1 MEKVIDINNVTFSY
15 DTKTVLKEVSLEVF
29 KGDFIGIVGP
39 NGSAKTTLIKLLLG
53 ILEPQQGSIQL
64 LGQDVKSFSQ
74 WHRLGY
80 IAQKARDINGGFPA
94 TVEEIV
100 AANLYM
106 QTKPFRLLNKGQR
119 EKIDEVLNI
128 VDIGD
133 YKKRLIGS
141 LSGGQQQRVF
151 IARALVN
158 NPELI
163 IMDEPLVGVDVASQ
177 ERFYGLMELLNK
189 SLGITLA
196 MVSHDIGVITD
207 KTNKVACL
215 GNQSLFVHDSKCFNQ
230 TDYIKQVYGEG
241 ISLLHHQH

>member
-1 MEKVIDINNVTFSY
+1 MEKVIEIKNVTFSY
-15 DTKTVLKEVSLEVF
+15 DTKMVLKEVSLEVF

-64 LGQDVKSFSQ
+64 LGQAVKSFDQ
-74 WHRLGY
+74 WHRIGY
-80 IAQKARDINGGFPA
+80 IAQKARDINAGFPA

-106 QTKPFRLLNKGQR
+106 QTKPFKFLNKEQR
-119 EKIDEVLNI
+119 EKIDEVLSI
-128 VDIGD
+128 VDMVD

-177 ERFYGLMELLNK
+177 EKFYGLMALLNK

-215 GNQSLFVHDSKCFNQ
+215 GNQSLFLHDSKSFNQ